1 MGPCAAQRIT
11 RVVSPGVRSRELAFP
26 ASRTGGTSTASIRE
40 DHLPLVPFYRVL
52 CVCTKK
58 KKGNMP
64 WCGMVP
70 VPNALT
76 PPGMGCRKKKAPF
89 LLPRAV
95 TYCRIFKCTANHCW
109 SSCASSPCEKKRRKR
124 MVRAGRMSRKPN
136 GNGWRTGAGVPDGRS
151 GGTPWQAGSE
161 PATEG
166 EITRDASLSRR
177 LWVVGE
183 HWLE

>member
-1 MGPCAAQRIT
+1 
-11 RVVSPGVRSRELAFP
+11 
-26 ASRTGGTSTASIRE
+26 
-40 DHLPLVPFYRVL
+40 
-52 CVCTKK
+52 
-58 KKGNMP
+58 
-64 WCGMVP
+64 
-70 VPNALT
+70 
-76 PPGMGCRKKKAPF
+76 
-89 LLPRAV
+89 
-95 TYCRIFKCTANHCW
+95 
-109 SSCASSPCEKKRRKR
+109 

>member
-1 MGPCAAQRIT
+1 VSGPGNSLFQLRGQVVQYSFDQRG
-11 RVVSPGVRSRELAFP
+11 SPSARSF
-26 ASRTGGTSTASIRE
+26 
-40 DHLPLVPFYRVL
+40 LPCSLRLYQ
-52 CVCTKK
+52 KK